1 VARAERAPLLALTLL
16 LALGVAA
23 PAQAAEL
30 APTAPR
36 PAAYADKVLVILNAS
51 LDRGV
56 APAGLPTAARTPGVT
71 LERLD
76 SSSFKNLMPCY
87 EIIVAGAFSD
97 KKQALALHARLK
109 AAGVDVAVK
118 PAGAYLGPRPELA
131 GACAA
136 MRAPPAR
143 SEQVLLRAAPGF
155 RLPLDPAVE
164 AQALAGAP
172 KVKAMRA
179 ELDAWSAPLPHRTLG
194 RWTVGQR
201 LPGIDH
207 DAGPVGCTVTG
218 FSVGVV
224 GTPHFGWVQE
234 GDHSAP
240 SCGTPAVYATVDCD
254 ADLVDLRPGSRAAVS
269 RGAPRPPKEPLAQR
283 PPPWP
288 ALAEAL
294 ARGATHAQQ
303 QGAALK
309 QEWTVTPVELAGER
323 LRLVSVKLWTNEG
336 FAVCGGEDLLE
347 VWTGVLGPD
356 DRARGPAVQTTF
368 AAVLGLVQAGPGAPL
383 ELHLRDELTG
393 SERLV
398 GGPDELRLDQPFCDC
413 GC

>member
-1 VARAERAPLLALTLL
+1 MGRAERGLQLAVLLAL
-16 LALGVAA
+16 AA

-30 APTAPR
+30 APAAAR
-36 PAAYADKVLVILNAS
+36 PATYADKVLVILNAS
-51 LDRGV
+51 LEQGA
-56 APAGLPTAARTPGVT
+56 APPWLPVAARTPGVQ
-71 LERLD
+71 LARLD

-97 KKQALALHARLK
+97 KKQALALHATLK

-131 GACAA
+131 GTCAA

-164 AQALAGAP
+164 AQALASAP

-194 RWTVGQR
+194 RWSVGQT
-201 LPGIDH
+201 LPGVRH
-207 DAGPVGCTVTG
+207 EAGPATCTITG
-218 FSVGVV
+218 FSVGVA

-240 SCGTPAVYATVDCD
+240 QCGTPAVYANVDCD
-254 ADLVDLRPGSRAAVS
+254 ADLIDTRPGARAAVP
-269 RGAPRPPKEPLAQR
+269 RGAPRPPKEPLAER
-283 PPPWP
+283 APPWP

-294 ARGATHAQQ
+294 DRGAAHAAQQ
-303 QGAALK
+303 GSALK
-309 QEWTVTPVELAGER
+309 QEWTVRPVELGGER
-323 LRLVSVKLWTNEG
+323 LRIVNVKLWTNEG

-356 DRARGPAVQTTF
+356 DKARGPAVNTTF

-398 GGPDELRLDQPFCDC
+398 GGPEELRLDLPFCDC